1 MAMRVTDSMI
11 SQTSIRNVNTNKNR
25 LNVLQTQYTT
35 GKRISRPS
43 DDPIIAMRALRL
55 RSTRNQITQYVDRN
69 LPDAQSWLELT
80 EDTLDSVGNMM
91 QYMYSELVQAAS
103 DQEALDRAK
112 LIESLE
118 SYKNSIYSEANADY
132 AGRTLFSGYRTDS
145 DVTFPK
151 DSSDTRYQI
160 TENLSATD
168 IKSKIYIANKTTI
181 DTNNLGVVTNA
192 NLPTD
197 LTVSSIRLSYDQL
210 ENSAA
215 DDGEAKAI
223 NSIEYKKV
231 ADIAATRKVEDGK
244 NIVDINGGAG
254 KITIQNN
261 SDGTTSVTITDYT
274 KTYGASTNKWTLD
287 KAGRFVEDSG
297 NSDSISA
304 RINSEGNLI
313 VEFTDSDLAKSSNKG
328 LDLANNT
335 LTAKSTKLTITTALN
350 GVIVGDLEASYEL
363 KIDNYCDGSDASE
376 LDTVYKDM
384 VTANENKKGKITFL
398 TETGELLISDVVRS
412 ELEGLL
418 TVNGKEP
425 ISVTYRKSGF
435 EQYDV
440 RPEQLFDCVD
450 MTKPDSEDWQP
461 YYFEQDK
468 IEYTVATNQTIHIN
482 TTASEVFQM
491 DLARDIDN
499 LIRALQENLSAD
511 QKVTDIKSMLEDARY
526 ADDASQNAL
535 NSMLDAAEKE
545 TSAAKN
551 VLQTLLGNSITSI
564 KSYMTDVSAKLAN
577 VGNRLAQ
584 VKVITTRMTDQKN
597 NVKSLQS
604 TNVDKDLEEIMTEYT
619 SALTA
624 YEASLTAV
632 GKISQVSLLEYI

>member
-1 MAMRVTDSMI
+1 
-11 SQTSIRNVNTNKNR
+11 
-25 LNVLQTQYTT
+25 
-35 GKRISRPS
+35 
-43 DDPIIAMRALRL
+43 MRALRL
-55 RSTRNQITQYVDRN
+55 RSTSNQITQYVKRN

-231 ADIAATRKVEDGK
+231 ADITATRKVEDGK
-244 NIVDINGGAG
+244 NIVDINDEAGDDEAG

-261 SDGTTSVTITDYT
+261 SDGTTSVTITD
-274 KTYGASTNKWTLD
+274 GAATNEYTLD
-287 KAGRFVEDSG
+287 KAGRFVADSR

-313 VEFTDSDLAKSSNKG
+313 VEFTDSELAKSSNKG
-328 LDLANNT
+328 LNLADNT
-335 LTAKSTKLTITTALN
+335 LPAESTKLTITTALN

-363 KIDNYCDGSDASE
+363 KIDNYCDGSDAGE

-384 VTANENKKGKITFL
+384 VTANEKKEGKITFL

-499 LIRALQENLSAD
+499 LIRALRENLSAD

-597 NVKSLQS
+597 NVESLQS

-632 GKISQVSLLEYI
+632 GKISQVSLLDYI

>member
-25 LNVLQTQYTT
+25 LNVLQTQCTT

-55 RSTRNQITQYVDRN
+55 RSTSNQITQYVKRN

-103 DQEALDRAK
+103 DQETLDRAK

-231 ADIAATRKVEDGK
+231 ADITATRKVEDGK

-261 SDGTTSVTITDYT
+261 SDGTTSVTITA
-274 KTYGASTNKWTLD
+274 GAATNEYTLD
-287 KAGRFVEDSG
+287 KAGRFVADSG

-313 VEFTDSDLAKSSNKG
+313 VEFTD
-328 LDLANNT
+328 NNT
-335 LTAKSTKLTITTALN
+335 LPAESTKLTITTALN

-384 VTANENKKGKITFL
+384 VTANEKKEGKITFL

-450 MTKPDSEDWQP
+450 MTKPDSEDWQE

-491 DLARDIDN
+491 DMARDIDD
-499 LIRALQENLSAD
+499 LIRALQENLTAD

-526 ADDASQNAL
+526 ADDASQNEL

-604 TNVDKDLEEIMTEYT
+604 TNEDKDLEEIMTEYT

-632 GKISQVSLLEYI
+632 GKISQVSLLNYI

>member
-11 SQTSIRNVNTNKNR
+11 SQNSMRNVNTNKNR

-35 GKRISRPS
+35 GKKISRPS

-55 RSTRNQITQYVDRN
+55 RSTGNQVTQYVDRN

-91 QYMYSELVQAAS
+91 TYMYSELIQAAS
-103 DQEALDRAK
+103 DQETLDRSK

-118 SYKNSIYSEANADY
+118 SYKNSIYSEANADN
-132 AGRTLFSGYRTDS
+132 AGRTIFSGYRTDKN
-145 DVTFPK
+145 VTFAN

-160 TENLSATD
+160 TETLSATD

-181 DTNNLGVVTNA
+181 DTNNLGVVTNT

-210 ENSAA
+210 ENSAT
-215 DDGEAKAI
+215 DDGDAKAI

-231 ADIAATRKVEDGK
+231 ADITATREVTDGN
-244 NIVDINGGAG
+244 NIVNINNGAG

-261 SDGTTSVTITDYT
+261 EDGTTSVTITD
-274 KTYGASTNKWTLD
+274 GAATNNYTLD
-287 KAGRFVEDSG
+287 KAGRFVADSG
-297 NSDSISA
+297 NSDTISA
-304 RINSEGNLI
+304 RVNSEGNLI
-313 VEFTDSDLAKSSNKG
+313 VEFTNSALAKSSNKG
-328 LDLANNT
+328 LNLTDNT
-335 LTAKSTKLTITTALN
+335 LTAESTKLTITTALN

-363 KIDNYCDGSDASE
+363 EINNYCDGSDASE
-376 LDTVYKDM
+376 LDGVYNDM
-384 VTANENKKGKITFL
+384 VTANTNKEGRITLL
-398 TETGELLISDVVRS
+398 TDTGELLISDVVRN
-412 ELEGLL
+412 ELEGLN
-418 TVNGKEP
+418 VINGKEP

-440 RPEQLFDCVD
+440 YPEQLFDCID
-450 MTKPDSEDWQP
+450 MTKADSSDWQE

-468 IEYTVATNQTIHIN
+468 IEYTVATNQKVHIN

-491 DLARDIDN
+491 DLARDIDD

-526 ADDASQNAL
+526 ADDDSQTAL
-535 NSMLDAAEKE
+535 NSMLEAAEKE
-545 TSAAKN
+545 ASASKN

-564 KSYMTDVSAKLAN
+564 KSYQTNVSAKLAN

-584 VKVITTRMTDQKN
+584 VEVITTRMTDQKN
-597 NVKSLQS
+597 NVEALQS
-604 TNVDKDLEEIMTEYT
+604 TNEDKDLEEIMTEYT

-632 GKISQVSLLEYI
+632 GKISEVSLLNYI

>member
-55 RSTRNQITQYVDRN
+55 RSTSNQITQYVDRN

-210 ENSAA
+210 ENSAT

-261 SDGTTSVTITDYT
+261 SDGTTSVTITA
-274 KTYGASTNKWTLD
+274 GAATNEYTLD

-328 LDLANNT
+328 LNLANNT

-363 KIDNYCDGSDASE
+363 KIDNYCDGSDAGE

-384 VTANENKKGKITFL
+384 VTANEKKEGKITFL

-450 MTKPDSEDWQP
+450 MTKPDSEDWQE

-597 NVKSLQS
+597 NVESLQS
-604 TNVDKDLEEIMTEYT
+604 TNEDKDLEEIMTEYT

-632 GKISQVSLLEYI
+632 GKISQVSLLDYI